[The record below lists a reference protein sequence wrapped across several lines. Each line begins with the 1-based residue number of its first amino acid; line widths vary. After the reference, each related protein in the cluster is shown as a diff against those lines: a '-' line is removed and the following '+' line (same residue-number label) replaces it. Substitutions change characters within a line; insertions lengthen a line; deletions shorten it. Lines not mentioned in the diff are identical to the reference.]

1 MTGHRNRTPGGRGS
15 KRSIRELPLSF
26 RQLLSFLIAFT
37 FFGLTSLIAQKK
49 VQTQNP
55 PSVDTSKNEFINSM
69 KSAGEQSMSKFKM
82 DKIAARQD
90 QIFEEIKKTTNKAKD
105 YLKKDFDTAGMSTDV
120 KEMEFTYQLAIDGV
134 FVHLGRIQTHRNLET
149 TEKILSVIK
158 DGAESLEAKLD
169 RYQSSLVNFRY
180 QLDSLTSDT
189 VFNLLPTDTIELAT
203 YQKKIVIMR
212 QEVKPVDSALNLVL
226 LNFQEKE
233 LKIGNLT
240 TDLSSDLEAIENYR
254 DRLTYQ
260 TFNRELPNLWKT
272 AARTKSFDEILHFSL
287 LKGNLA
293 FFFYLKENIFKC
305 ILLILV
311 VIILT
316 SYLMNLKKIYA
327 QRNILDKKSEGQ
339 IVLRYPFLS
348 SLMISV
354 SLLQFI
360 FIDPP
365 YSFNAACCLISSI
378 CLTFIFRNYITRF
391 WMNFWYMML
400 IMFTLASAM
409 NMLLEASRDERWLI
423 LILSVSALSSCI
435 FFMFSRHKKELKEKW
450 IVYFMAFVVVL
461 EFGSILANLFGRYN
475 LSKTLMVSG
484 MLNVVIGVLLL
495 WTIRLIDKAL
505 ALGANIYASHEK
517 KIFYINFERLGR
529 KVPPIFYFF
538 LIIGWFI
545 LISRNIHVFKLIS
558 EPFWD
563 FLVTERKIGSYVFT
577 VYSLIIFIVIMIA
590 ATIISRIVS
599 FFASGSDSQRMAGQ
613 SSKPGVGSWIL
624 LVRIAIMSLGLFL
637 AFAAAGIPMDKI
649 TIILGALGVGIGFGL
664 QSLVNN
670 LVSGLIIAFEKP
682 VNVGDIVEVGGTSGT
697 MKAIGFRSS
706 IITTSDGAEVV
717 MPNGELLN
725 SHLVNWTLSNTSRGV
740 EIALA
745 ISYGSDLGFVKQVL
759 DSILQSNENVLRY
772 PEPSVMFKNF
782 GESSINVTVSFW
794 VLHVSQA
801 AAVKSEIISAIY
813 STFKERGIV
822 IPFPQQDL
830 HVQIVGGNKTED
842 P

>member
-1 MTGHRNRTPGGRGS
+1 MTGHRNKLPGS
-15 KRSIRELPLSF
+15 KRSDREIPMRIKQVLG
-26 RQLLSFLIAFT
+26 FLIAFT
-37 FFGLTSLIAQKK
+37 FFGLASLRAQKK
-49 VQTQNP
+49 EQVQNP
-55 PSVDTSKNEFINSM
+55 PVVDTSKNEFINSV
-69 KSAGEQSMSKFKM
+69 KSAGEQSMSKFRM

-90 QIFEEIKKTTNKAKD
+90 QILEEIKKTNNKAKD
-105 YLKKDFDTAGMSTDV
+105 YLKKDFDTAGMSRDV
-120 KEMEFTYQLAIDGV
+120 REMESTYQLAIDGV

-149 TEKILSVIK
+149 TDKILSVIK
-158 DGAESLEAKLD
+158 YGAENLETKLD
-169 RYQSSLVNFRY
+169 RYQNSLVNFRY
-180 QLDSLTSDT
+180 HLDSLTSDT
-189 VFNLLPTDTIELAT
+189 VFNLLPTDSIELAT
-203 YQKKIVIMR
+203 YLKKILIMR
-212 QEVKPVDSALNLVL
+212 QEVKRVDSALNLVL
-226 LNFQEKE
+226 LNFQETE

-240 TDLSSDLEAIENYR
+240 TNLSSDLEAIENYR
-254 DRLTYQ
+254 DRLTHQ
-260 TFNRELPNLWKT
+260 SFNRELPNLWKT
-272 AARTKSFDEILHFSL
+272 ATRTKPFDEILHFSL

-305 ILLILV
+305 IFLILV

-316 SYLMNLKKIYA
+316 SYLLNLKRIYA
-327 QRNILDKKSEGQ
+327 QRSLLDKKSEGQ
-339 IVLRYPFLS
+339 LVLRHPFLS

-365 YSFNAACCLISSI
+365 YSFNAACCLVSSI
-378 CLTFIFRNYITRF
+378 CLTIIFRNYVARF
-391 WMNFWYMML
+391 WMNFWIMML

-409 NMLLEASRDERWLI
+409 NMLLEASRDERWLM

-435 FFMFSRHKKELKEKW
+435 FFMLSRHKKELKEKW
-450 IVYFMAFVVVL
+450 IVYFMAFVVLL
-461 EFGSILANLFGRYN
+461 EAGSIVANLFGRYN
-475 LSKTLMVSG
+475 LSKTLLVSG
-484 MLNVVIGVLLL
+484 ILNVVIGVLLL
-495 WTIRLIDKAL
+495 WTIRLINEAL
-505 ALGANIYASHEK
+505 SLGANVYASHDK
-517 KIFYINFERLGR
+517 KFLYINFERLGR

-538 LIIGWFI
+538 LVIGWFI
-545 LISRNIHVFKLIS
+545 LITRNVHIFKLIS

-563 FLVTERKIGSYVFT
+563 FLVAERKIGSYVFT
-577 VYSLIIFIVIMIA
+577 IYSLIIFIVIMIA
-590 ATIISRIVS
+590 STLISRIVS
-599 FFASGSDSQRMAGQ
+599 FFASSSDSRRVAGQ
-613 SSKPGVGSWIL
+613 TAKPGVGSWIL

-682 VNVGDIVEVGGTSGT
+682 VNVGDIVEVGGKSGT

-706 IITTSDGAEVV
+706 IITTPDGAEVI

-745 ISYGSDLGFVKQVL
+745 IAYGTDLGFAKQVL
-759 DSILQSNENVLRY
+759 DSVLKSNENVLKY

-782 GESSINVTVSFW
+782 GESSITVTVSFW

-801 AAVKSEIISAIY
+801 PAVKSEIISAIY
-813 STFKERGIV
+813 STFKEQGIV

-830 HVQIVGGNKTED
+830 HVQIVGGKTE
-842 P
+842 